1 MKKILVTGAV
11 GQIGSELTMELR
23 TRYGAANV
31 VAAGHTTAPGVA
43 LRESGPFEILD
54 VTEKSALAKV
64 LDKYAITEIYHMAAL
79 LSVVGEKHPQRCW
92 QVNVDGLRNV
102 LEIARERGGVRL
114 FCPSSIAV
122 FGSGT
127 PRDLTPQ
134 ETVLAPTTM
143 YGVTKVAGELLCD
156 YYAKKFR
163 VDVRGLR
170 YPGIISSETLP
181 GGGTTD
187 YAVEIFYKAIAEQRY
202 TCFLAAN
209 TTLPMLYMPDA
220 IKATIDLMLADSK
233 QLKHP
238 ANYNLAAMSFSAA
251 ELAAEI
257 KRHIPEFVVEYQ
269 PDFRQA
275 IADSWPRS
283 IDDSLARQEW
293 GWRPAFDLRTMTAD
307 MLAKLRQR
315 HAAGKLYH

>member
-1 MKKILVTGAV
+1 
-11 GQIGSELTMELR
+11 
-23 TRYGAANV
+23 
-31 VAAGHTTAPGVA
+31 
-43 LRESGPFEILD
+43 
-54 VTEKSALAKV
+54 
-64 LDKYAITEIYHMAAL
+64 
-79 LSVVGEKHPQRCW
+79 
-92 QVNVDGLRNV
+92 
-102 LEIARERGGVRL
+102 
-114 FCPSSIAV
+114 
-122 FGSGT
+122 
-127 PRDLTPQ
+127 
-134 ETVLAPTTM
+134 
-143 YGVTKVAGELLCD
+143 
-156 YYAKKFR
+156 
-163 VDVRGLR
+163 
-170 YPGIISSETLP
+170 
-181 GGGTTD
+181 
-187 YAVEIFYKAIAEQRY
+187 
-202 TCFLAAN
+202 
-209 TTLPMLYMPDA
+209 MLYMPDA